1 MYDIEEFL
9 RSTPVQAVIWVTI
22 LLALSAVGA
31 YVIQRLR
38 QSGSQSTPSA
48 NELLTNFRTMHDGGK
63 LSPTEFRQVK
73 TVLGQSLQEEVKSD
87 DTEGDD

>member
-1 MYDIEEFL
+1 MQEFL
-9 RSTPVQAVIWVTI
+9 RSTPVQAVIWVTV
-22 LLALSAVGA
+22 LLALSAVGI

-38 QSGSQSTPSA
+38 RFGSQSSPSA
-48 NELLTNFRTMHDGGK
+48 NELLNGFRTMHDGGK

-73 TVLGQSLQEEVKSD
+73 TVLGQSLQQDVKSD